1 LRLHVLSKFSNAN
14 GGTEQGIAE
23 LSRVLGGRCDL
34 RLWSEAPPDPR
45 LSHLPIRQVDAARG
59 ELPDGGTL
67 LVHGNYFLPGPW
79 LESVRVER
87 LILGYNTLV
96 KGDLRRA
103 MIDRLRRIGA
113 LEIVYASRL
122 AQRYAGE
129 PGTVLYSRI
138 DLERFRPRPTSAARG
153 FTIGRLSRDVLY
165 KHHPEDL
172 DLYRRLAANG
182 VAVRIMGGTC
192 LGRMLGGAAGIELK
206 AAGAEPAESFL
217 AGLDCFYYRTAMDWA
232 ESAGRVV
239 AEAMACGLPVVG
251 HRRHGF
257 TEWIDDG
264 VEGFLFD
271 TTEEA
276 LHILQRLKDD
286 PALRARIGAAAR
298 LRMEKLFSAAENR
311 AYADFFLG
319 G

>member
-1 LRLHVLSKFSNAN
+1 MRLHVLSRFGNAN

-23 LSRVLGGRCDL
+23 LCRALAGRCDL
-34 RLWSEAPPDPR
+34 RLWSETPPDPR
-45 LSHLPIRQVDAARG
+45 LGHLRIRRVDAARG

-79 LESVRVER
+79 LETVRVDR
-87 LILGYNTLV
+87 LILGYNTMV
-96 KGDLRRA
+96 TGELRRQ

-113 LEIVYASRL
+113 LEIVYASHL

-129 PGTVLYSRI
+129 PGRVFYSRI
-138 DLERFRPRPTSAARG
+138 DLERFRPRPPSPAAR

-165 KHHPEDL
+165 KHHPDDI
-172 DLYRRLAANG
+172 DLYRQLAADG

-192 LGRMLGGAAGIELK
+192 LRRMLGGVPGVELT

-217 AGLDCFYYRTAMDWA
+217 RELDCFYYRTAMNWA

-239 AEAMACGLPVVG
+239 AEAMASGLPVVG

-257 TEWIDDG
+257 AEWIEDG
-264 VEGFLFD
+264 VDGFLFNS
-271 TTEEA
+271 TEEA
-276 LHILQRLKDD
+276 LHIVQRLRDD
-286 PALRARIGAAAR
+286 PALRAGVGAAAR
-298 LRMEKLFSAAENR
+298 VRMEKVFSPAEGR
-311 AYADFFLG
+311 AYADFFLRG
-319 G
+319 